1 MVTVDASAVIH
12 LRASQPAVVQLDQAR
27 EVLAASD
34 LSWLGGTAAT
44 PLADPEWRSFRCDLS
59 LPVHAIGHDVE
70 FRKAAIVE
78 LGRIHDGNGQLS
90 LDICWRSATLAPLFP
105 VFAGQLTLTRDR
117 VRLDGWYA
125 PPGGRI
131 GAAVDRVLLGIA
143 ARRTA
148 AWFLRLV
155 AEAIGSAPA
164 RAEQEQHAKQDDH
177 DRPQRAQLRD
187 AGNPA

>member
-1 MVTVDASAVIH
+1 MVTVDATAVIH
-12 LRASQPAVVQLDQAR
+12 LRASQPAVLQLDRAR
-27 EVLAASD
+27 EALAASD
-34 LSWLGGTAAT
+34 LGWLGGRAAT

-78 LGRIHDGNGQLS
+78 LGRIHVGNGQLS
-90 LDICWRSATLAPLFP
+90 LDIAWRSATLAPLFP

-155 AEAIGSAPA
+155 AQALGSAPA